1 MGESV
6 QYCAYMC
13 GLNNTDRVLI
23 FWKDLTFLFFQGIT
37 EMFRAED
44 SDLDGVITISYE
56 KFLTI
61 LLNSSLL

>member
-1 MGESV
+1 MWS
-6 QYCAYMC
+6 
-13 GLNNTDRVLI
+13 LLDI
-23 FWKDLTFLFFQGIT
+23 FTPKYPSCISDLTFLFFQGIT